1 MSQQPQQ
8 RFKDKVAVVT
18 GGNSGIGLAAA
29 KAFAREGAKVAIT
42 GRSEATLTAAEKEIG
57 PGTLALQADMSKLA
71 EIAGFMDRVRETF
84 GRIDALFVNH
94 GVARPSAF
102 EEVTEEN
109 FDETVDTNVK
119 GALFT
124 IQKALPLLTRE
135 SAVILNASINAHRAT
150 SAGAVYALSKA
161 AVVNLAKSL
170 ASDLAPRGVR
180 VNVISPGPVATPIFG
195 RMGFPEDQM
204 RQMREQISGLVPL
217 KRFAQPD
224 EIASAVLFLASSESS
239 YIVGSEL
246 IVDGGMM
253 RT

>member
-1 MSQQPQQ
+1 MNQANQ

-42 GRSEATLTAAEKEIG
+42 GRSDETLKAAEKDIG
-57 PGTLALQADMSKLA
+57 PGTLVLKTDMSKLE
-71 EIAGFMDRVRETF
+71 EIVAAMGRVREAF

-94 GVARPSAF
+94 GVARPAAF
-102 EEVTEEN
+102 EEVTEES

-119 GALFT
+119 GAFFT
-124 IQKALPLLTRE
+124 IQKALPLLGRD
-135 SAVILNASINAHRAT
+135 SAVVLNASINAHRAT

-161 AVVNLAKSL
+161 AVVNLAMSL
-170 ASDLAPRGVR
+170 SSDLAPRGVR

-195 RMGFPEDQM
+195 RMGFPEEQI
-204 RQMREQISGLVPL
+204 RQIREQISGLVPL

-224 EIASAVLFLASSESS
+224 EIAAAVLVLASSESS
-239 YIVGSEL
+239 YVVGSEL